1 MHMLRTIVGVV
12 LLVTLVGVASSIAQ
26 TPYEVFEVKMKEV
39 ERSEDTV
46 KIAWLAKIHNNTDT
60 AQRVLVRIQF
70 LDKEGFQ
77 LLDAVAEATLQ
88 PGATTSVTDNRTIDC
103 AIYSQIK
110 NIQATIQ

>member
-1 MHMLRTIVGVV
+1 MHMSRTVLGIV
-12 LLVTLVGVASSIAQ
+12 LLMVLVVTASGIARE
-26 TPYEVFEVKMKEV
+26 PYEVLAVKMREV
-39 ERSEDTV
+39 ERSEDTI

-60 AQRVLVRIQF
+60 TQRVLVRIQF

-77 LLDAVAEATLQ
+77 LLDAVAEVTLQ

-110 NIQATIQ
+110 DIQATIQ